1 MDIRGTNP
9 TKERPLKADPFAQLS
24 LLDLQAQDSTLAQL
38 AHRKKSL
45 PELAT
50 LTELAA
56 QAHELDGRRIEAE
69 TAASDLT
76 REQKKAEQEVEQV
89 HSRRAKDEER
99 MNSGQIGNPRDLEK
113 MQHEITALDRR
124 IGTLEDEQ
132 LEVMEALEQAQTSL
146 SKVTAELDTI
156 KEAVAVAETS
166 RDAKIIEIDAA
177 ARVALAEREEIA
189 QQVPDELTALYDK
202 LRAQYGSGAAPLKAR
217 RCEGCRLEL
226 NGSDLREI
234 AAKPSDEVIRCP
246 ECSRIL
252 VRTLES
258 GI

>member
-1 MDIRGTNP
+1 MDVRGNIP

-24 LLDLQAQDSTLAQL
+24 LLDLQAQDSILAQL
-38 AHRKKSL
+38 THRKKTL

-50 LTELAA
+50 LTELGAR
-56 QAHELDGRRIEAE
+56 AHELNGQRIEAE
-69 TAASDLT
+69 TTVSDLST
-76 REQKKAEQEVEQV
+76 DQRKADLEVEHV
-89 HSRRAKDEER
+89 KARRLNNEER

-113 MQHEITALDRR
+113 MQQETTALNRR
-124 IGTLEDEQ
+124 IATLEDEE
-132 LEVMEALEQAQTSL
+132 LEVMEALESAQAML
-146 SKVTAELDTI
+146 SKVTEQLDRINESIATAE
-156 KEAVAVAETS
+156 AS
-166 RDAKIIEIDAA
+166 RDTSGAEIDTEARAA
-177 ARVALAEREEIA
+177 QAERDEIA
-189 QQVPDELTALYDK
+189 AKVPEDLTALYNK
-202 LRAQYGSGAAPLKAR
+202 LRTQYGSGAAPLRAR

-234 AAKPSDEVIRCP
+234 AAKPSNEVIRCP